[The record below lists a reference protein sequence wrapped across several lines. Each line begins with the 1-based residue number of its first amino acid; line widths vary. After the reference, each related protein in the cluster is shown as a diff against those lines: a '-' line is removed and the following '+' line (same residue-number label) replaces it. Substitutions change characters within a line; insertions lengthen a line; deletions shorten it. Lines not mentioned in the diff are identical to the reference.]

1 MTDDS
6 KSPWRKLAEEARAG
20 ELYLND
26 EGAARQ
32 VLAACNRRIE
42 DLQNLAIYAQDA
54 QNVSGFG
61 DFEMA
66 DILADKFQ
74 KQATGTDDSIDKII
88 ERDIEVVMD
97 QRDIMAISIARLTG
111 QDYTNAASIT
121 SIIDSVGNES

>member
-1 MTDDS
+1 MSENVSEWD
-6 KSPWRKLAEEARAG
+6 RLADQARAG

-26 EGAARQ
+26 EAAARQ
-32 VLAACNRRIE
+32 VLTATSKRLE
-42 DLQNLAIYAQDA
+42 DLEELLIFSRRA

-66 DILADKFQ
+66 DMLADKFR
-74 KQATGTDDSIDKII
+74 KQATGTDDSIDTII
-88 ERDIEVVMD
+88 RRDIEVVKH

-121 SIIDSVGNES
+121 AIIDSVGNES

>member
-1 MTDDS
+1 MSENLSEWT
-6 KSPWRKLAEEARAG
+6 RLAEQARAG

-26 EGAARQ
+26 EAAARQ
-32 VLAACNRRIE
+32 VLVATNKRLE
-42 DLQNLAIYAQDA
+42 DLEELLRYSEDA
-54 QNVSGFG
+54 RNVTGFG

-66 DILADKFQ
+66 DILAEKFR
-74 KQATGTDDSIDKII
+74 KQATGTDDSIDTII
-88 ERDIEVVMD
+88 ERDIEVVKH